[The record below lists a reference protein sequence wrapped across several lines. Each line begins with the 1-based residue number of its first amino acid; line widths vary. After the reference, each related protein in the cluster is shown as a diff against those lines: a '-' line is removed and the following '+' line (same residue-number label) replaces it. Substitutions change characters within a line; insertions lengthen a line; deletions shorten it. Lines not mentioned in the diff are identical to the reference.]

1 MKTTAEV
8 KFEKIIEEGFQEQLK
23 PLGFKKKGNNFY
35 LQLEHIGQIIS
46 VQKSAWHNKNAIRFT
61 IDTGIFVPEYWAG
74 FFNFHESE
82 MPDYPKYADCLI
94 RLRIGQIK
102 KQRDTWYDINDGTD
116 EEELIAEMKNN
127 VANFILPFFETVNS
141 MEKVLDFLE
150 REQLILAP
158 LGKMITYAEF
168 KLFEKA
174 KQEYQRLLTG
184 GAQQGFLETV
194 RKYAEKYGFLNEV

>member
-1 MKTTAEV
+1 MKTTAEL
-8 KFEKIIEEGFQEQLK
+8 KFEKIIKEGFQEQLK

-46 VQKSAWHNKNAIRFT
+46 VQKSAWGNKNAIRFT
-61 IDTGIFVPEYWAG
+61 IDTGIFVPEYWTG
-74 FFNFHESE
+74 FFNFRDSE
-82 MPDYPKYADCLI
+82 MPDYPKYTDCLI
-94 RLRIGQIK
+94 QLRIGQIK

-127 VANFILPFFETVNS
+127 VANFILPFFETVNN
-141 MEKVLDFLE
+141 MEKVLGFLE

-158 LGKMITYAEF
+158 LGKMITYAEL

-184 GAQQGFLETV
+184 GAQPGFLENV
-194 RKYAEKYGFLNEV
+194 RKYAEKYDLLN